1 MEESKTTE
9 NKHAILKTV
18 TSVTEDKQ
26 RKNCRKDLPFTGEPK
41 TDTGLEVMKE
51 MVVNT
56 FRQGLRICTFTVLL
70 LAYVNLAHQTFVY
83 KPQIS
88 QLVLKYQMKRFV

>member
-56 FRQGLRICTFTVLL
+56 FRQGLRICTFRVLL
-70 LAYVNLAHQTFVY
+70 LAYVNLAYQTFVY
-83 KPQIS
+83 KLQNQSIGT
-88 QLVLKYQMKRFV
+88 

>member
-1 MEESKTTE
+1 MEGSKTTE
-9 NKHAILKTV
+9 NKHAIPKTA

-26 RKNCRKDLPFTGEPK
+26 RKNCRKYPSFTGEPK
-41 TDTGLEVMKE
+41 TDTSLEVLKK

-56 FRQGLRICTFTVLL
+56 FRQGLRICTFRVLL

-83 KPQIS
+83 KLQNQSIGT
-88 QLVLKYQMKRFV
+88 